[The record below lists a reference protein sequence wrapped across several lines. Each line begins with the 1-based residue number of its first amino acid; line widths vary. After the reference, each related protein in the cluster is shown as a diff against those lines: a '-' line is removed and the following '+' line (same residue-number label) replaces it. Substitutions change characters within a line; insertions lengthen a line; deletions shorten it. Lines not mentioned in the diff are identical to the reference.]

1 MTGRRVPSG
10 GLSTSGG
17 RSTPGDPLA
26 QAGPATG
33 RPWRIEADSPGLD
46 FPDRDFLRLVE
57 GHGLT
62 GSWTW
67 DFDRNAQ
74 VWSPGLYRMLGF
86 EPGSVRADF
95 GLFLSLVH
103 PEDRPVIETN
113 GAVMR
118 EGIFNDHTVRVIR
131 PDGSLRVLANR
142 GTAYFTPGGRPR
154 AVAGV
159 VLDITDAERMASLH
173 REEQRR
179 RRALFEQA
187 QTWMHASPY
196 SDSLR
201 IASRELLTLTGL
213 TQQEFH
219 EDWTRI
225 LVPEERARTHDHV
238 LARVS
243 AGQPFVV
250 ENHLALAGGGTGR
263 FRGVFVPVR
272 GADGRIET
280 WASLNSRID
289 GIQPA
294 PTGAVRRGLEQAV
307 QGAHLRAARGLLDW
321 SMADLAEAS
330 GLSLSTIRR
339 LEEGSEGPA
348 ARSRH
353 AAVEA
358 LRRAGI
364 GFLLVEGDA
373 IAVAKVR

>member
-1 MTGRRVPSG
+1 MNRRLPLH
-10 GLSTSGG
+10 GL
-17 RSTPGDPLA
+17 PLA
-26 QAGPATG
+26 PDTTCPVAV
-33 RPWRIEADSPGLD
+33 
-46 FPDRDFLRLVE
+46 PDRDFLRLVE
-57 GHGLT
+57 AHGLT

-67 DFDRNAQ
+67 TFATDEHC
-74 VWSPGLYRMLGF
+74 WSPGLFRLLGF
-86 EPGSVRADF
+86 EPGAVRPDYD
-95 GLFLSLVH
+95 LFLSLVH
-103 PEDRPVIETN
+103 PEDRPAIEN
-113 GAVMR
+113 NAQVMR
-118 EGIFNDHTVRVIR
+118 DGAFNDHAVRVIR

-142 GTAYFTPGGRPR
+142 GTAYFTPDGRPR

-159 VLDITDAERMASLH
+159 VLDVTDTERLAALH

-196 SDSLR
+196 TETFR

-219 EDWTRI
+219 DDWTRI
-225 LVPEERARTHDHV
+225 LVPEERPGAHDTILALIRTG
-238 LARVS
+238 R
-243 AGQPFVV
+243 PFAV
-250 ENHLALAGGGTGR
+250 EHHLALAGGGSGR

-272 GADGRIET
+272 DAAGRIET
-280 WASLNSRID
+280 WASLNSRVD
-289 GIQPA
+289 GVRPVPA
-294 PTGAVRRGLEQAV
+294 GLARRGLDQAV

-348 ARSRH
+348 ARSRT
-353 AAVEA
+353 AAIEA

-364 GFLLVEGDA
+364 GFVLVEGDT

>member
-1 MTGRRVPSG
+1 VSRSVPSP
-10 GLSTSGG
+10 GLP
-17 RSTPGDPLA
+17 RSP
-26 QAGPATG
+26 
-33 RPWRIEADSPGLD
+33 EADPTGLD
-46 FPDRDFLRLVE
+46 FPDRDFLRLIE

-67 DFDRNAQ
+67 DFDRNEQ
-74 VWSPGLYRMLGF
+74 VWSPGLYRLLGF

-103 PEDRPVIETN
+103 PEDRPVVETN

-142 GTAYFTPGGRPR
+142 GTAYFTPAGRPR

-159 VLDITDAERMASLH
+159 VLDVTDAERMAGLH

-187 QTWMHASPY
+187 QTWTHASPY
-196 SDSLR
+196 SGTFR

-213 TQQEFH
+213 TQQDFH
-219 EDWTRI
+219 DDWTRI
-225 LVPEERARTHDHV
+225 LVPEERARTQDHV
-238 LARVS
+238 LARVA

-250 ENHLALAGGGTGR
+250 ENHLALAGGETGL

-280 WASLNSRID
+280 WASLNSRVD
-289 GIQPA
+289 GLRPA
-294 PTGAVRRGLEQAV
+294 PMMGATGAVRRGLEQAV
-307 QGAHLRAARGLLDW
+307 QGAHLRAARGLLGW
-321 SMADLAEAS
+321 SMADLAAAS

-353 AAVEA
+353 AAIEA

-373 IAVAKVR
+373 VAVAKVR